1 MPARTAF
8 VPTEVLE
15 PIQWQRRQAA
25 HHERADQLV
34 SPFEAR
40 RKAGVT
46 HPIEDFLFTYYMY
59 RPNQLRRWHPGL
71 GTGILGGPQPDG
83 AFYTEHGDVV
93 FSDPEQFLI
102 KRSGITNFVRRL
114 LRSTLERSPAL
125 SCFGLHEWAMV
136 YRQSATELR
145 HDQWPLRLSAPQ
157 IAAAVEE
164 RPLACTH
171 FDAFRFFT
179 QAARPLNFEQL
190 DRESQENQEQPGCL
204 HAGMDLYKW
213 TYKLIPMTSSELVL
227 DCFELAM
234 QIRYVDMQA
243 SPYDFSSLDVE
254 PIAIET
260 ATGKLEYSRHQKLF
274 AERAAPLRARIL
286 SVVESIGTETS

>member
-1 MPARTAF
+1 MPH
-8 VPTEVLE
+8 EVLE
-15 PIQWQRRQAA
+15 PSQWRPRQSA
-25 HHERADQLV
+25 HYERAQQLV

-40 RKAGVT
+40 RKAGRT

-59 RPNQLRRWHPGL
+59 RPNQLRRWHPGFE
-71 GTGILGGPQPDG
+71 TGIIGGPQPDG
-83 AFYTEHGDVV
+83 AFYTQQRGIV
-93 FSDPEQFLI
+93 FSDPDQFRI
-102 KRSGITNFVRRL
+102 KRSGIINFVRRL
-114 LRSTLERSPAL
+114 MRSTLDRSPAL

-136 YRQSATELR
+136 YRQSPTELR
-145 HDQWPLRLSAPQ
+145 HDQWPLRLSASQ

-179 QAARPLNFEQL
+179 QAARPLNSDQL
-190 DRESQENQEQPGCL
+190 ARESQESQEQPGCL

-213 TYKLIPMTSSELVL
+213 AYKLIPMTSSGLVL
-227 DCFELAM
+227 DCFDLAM
-234 QIRYVDMQA
+234 QIRYVDMRA
-243 SPYDFSSLDVE
+243 SPYDFSSLGIT

-260 ATGKLEYSRHQKLF
+260 PTGRSEYSRTQKLF
-274 AERAAPLRARIL
+274 AERAAPLRQHLL